1 MVSLVDAME
10 QASRSGN
17 RAIGE
22 LKAAERRL
30 LGGRRG
36 FVLIH
41 SFGRVVYDPTNWGPA
56 LHQRKLCPVMREVAH
71 ERRHPI

>member
-1 MVSLVDAME
+1 MESLVDAID
-10 QASRSGN
+10 QARRWGN

-22 LKAAERRL
+22 LQAAERRL

-36 FVLIH
+36 FVLKH

-56 LHQRKLCPVMREVAH
+56 LHQRKLCPMMRQVAR